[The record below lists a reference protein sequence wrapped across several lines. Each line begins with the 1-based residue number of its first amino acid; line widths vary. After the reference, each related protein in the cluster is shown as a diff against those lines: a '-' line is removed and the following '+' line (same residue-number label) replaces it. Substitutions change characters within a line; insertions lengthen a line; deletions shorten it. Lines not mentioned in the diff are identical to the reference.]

1 MQKRRDA
8 TLVADSRHLRAG
20 VRWPYDRPSGQPRER
35 HSKGFGQ
42 LPCASTS
49 SSLQRPLARRAPVLL
64 AALILSAIGGA
75 ISGCGSAHSP
85 GTNADPASAIPASAP
100 LYANAIVRPE
110 GSLKSSARAAAETLT
125 HQADPYLHLLQALQT
140 PGSPPLD
147 FSRDV
152 APWLGPQAGVF
163 LGSLGAAEQAS
174 VGQLISVLG
183 QALLGGSSTTSAFPF
198 GARDPATGSGGGQ
211 GAFVLDTSNL
221 ARARSFVD
229 AQAERAGAHPASYRN
244 VSYRVSSGGVAFGVV
259 DRFVVIG
266 SESGLRGVIDTTL
279 GAPSLRQNPSY
290 GRLLASAPPGT
301 LAHLYANPA
310 AAAASAARSGT
321 SSAGSAASGA
331 SGPVGVIAGTRPTN
345 VSFVPDP
352 GSITLDAD
360 SLTSPSAAAE
370 RARAGGGSLSS
381 LSEGAGALGEL
392 PAESWFAVGLGNV
405 GATLGADARGLRGV
419 VSLAGSL
426 AGSPSEGQTAA
437 GFNVR
442 GLLEGLLTPLEVLGA
457 NSAAARA
464 DFQSWMSSA
473 GIFASGSGLLELRG
487 AVVIASTDPAL
498 SRAAVGRLGEQL
510 HKPGA
515 TITPVSIPGTEAS
528 VAARLPGLPIVLY
541 IAAGPN
547 ASGQS
552 RFVIGLGEASVTD
565 ALKPSGTLS
574 GSTNLAAASALLG
587 EGIQPSLTVNVT
599 ALLGLLEGVGL
610 TANPPISTL
619 VPYLRAVP
627 AVAGGGKSLGGG
639 IDRLRV
645 VAKLQK
651 TS

>member
-1 MQKRRDA
+1 
-8 TLVADSRHLRAG
+8 
-20 VRWPYDRPSGQPRER
+20 
-35 HSKGFGQ
+35 
-42 LPCASTS
+42 
-49 SSLQRPLARRAPVLL
+49 LL
-64 AALILSAIGGA
+64 AALILTALAGV
-75 ISGCGSAHSP
+75 ISGCGSSRSP
-85 GTNADPASAIPASAP
+85 GTNADPASVIPASAP

-110 GSLKSSARAAAETLT
+110 GSLKNSAHVAAETLT
-125 HQADPYLHLLQALQT
+125 HQTDPYLHLLQALQT
-140 PGSPPLD
+140 PGSPTLD

-163 LGSLGAAEQAS
+163 LGSLGAAEEAS

-183 QALLGGSSTTSAFPF
+183 QALLGGSSSASAFPF
-198 GARDPATGSGGGQ
+198 GARSATGSGGGQ
-211 GAFVLDTSNL
+211 GAIVLDTSNL

-229 AQAERAGAHPASYRN
+229 TQAERAGAHAASYRN
-244 VSYRVSSGGVAFGVV
+244 VSYQVNSGGVAFGVV

-266 SESGLRGVIDTTL
+266 SESGLRDVIDTTL
-279 GAPSLRQNPSY
+279 GAPSLRQSPPY
-290 GRLLASAPPGT
+290 GQLLASAPAGT

-310 AAAASAARSGT
+310 AVAASSGRSGGST
-321 SSAGSAASGA
+321 AASAASGA
-331 SGPVGVIAGTRPTN
+331 SGPVGVVAGTRPTN

-352 GSITLDAD
+352 GSIALDAD
-360 SLTSPSAAAE
+360 SLTSSPAATE
-370 RARAGGGSLSS
+370 KARAGGGGGLLSS

-405 GATLGADARGLRGV
+405 GATLGADVRGLRGL

-426 AGSPSEGQTAA
+426 AGTPSEGPTAA
-437 GFNVR
+437 GFNVS
-442 GLLEGLLTPLEVLGA
+442 GLLEGLLTPLGVLGA
-457 NSAAARA
+457 NSAAART

-498 SRAAVGRLGEQL
+498 SRAGVGKLGEQL

-528 VAARLPGLPIVLY
+528 VAAKLPGLPIVLY

-565 ALKPSGTLS
+565 ALKSTSTLS

-587 EGIQPSLTVNVT
+587 EGIQPSLTVNVAT
-599 ALLGLLEGVGL
+599 FLGLLEGVGL
-610 TANPPISTL
+610 TANPPISKL

-639 IDRLRV
+639 IDRLRL

-651 TS
+651 TG

>member
-1 MQKRRDA
+1 
-8 TLVADSRHLRAG
+8 
-20 VRWPYDRPSGQPRER
+20 
-35 HSKGFGQ
+35 
-42 LPCASTS
+42 
-49 SSLQRPLARRAPVLL
+49 
-64 AALILSAIGGA
+64 
-75 ISGCGSAHSP
+75 
-85 GTNADPASAIPASAP
+85 
-100 LYANAIVRPE
+100 
-110 GSLKSSARAAAETLT
+110 
-125 HQADPYLHLLQALQT
+125 
-140 PGSPPLD
+140 
-147 FSRDV
+147 
-152 APWLGPQAGVF
+152 
-163 LGSLGAAEQAS
+163 
-174 VGQLISVLG
+174 
-183 QALLGGSSTTSAFPF
+183 
-198 GARDPATGSGGGQ
+198 
-211 GAFVLDTSNL
+211 
-221 ARARSFVD
+221 
-229 AQAERAGAHPASYRN
+229 
-244 VSYRVSSGGVAFGVV
+244 
-259 DRFVVIG
+259 
-266 SESGLRGVIDTTL
+266 
-279 GAPSLRQNPSY
+279 
-290 GRLLASAPPGT
+290 
-301 LAHLYANPA
+301 LYANPA
-310 AAAASAARSGT
+310 AVAARAGRSGA

-331 SGPVGVIAGTRPTN
+331 SGLVGVLAGTRPTN
-345 VSFVPDP
+345 VSFVPGP

-360 SLTSPSAAAE
+360 SLTSSSAATE
-370 RARAGGGSLSS
+370 KARAGRGGGLSSS
-381 LSEGAGALGEL
+381 LSEGARVLGEL
-392 PAESWFAVGLGNV
+392 PAESWFAVGLGDV
-405 GATLGADARGLRGV
+405 GATLGADARGLRSL

-426 AGSPSEGQTAA
+426 VGSPSEGPTAG

-442 GLLEGLLTPLEVLGA
+442 GLLGGLFTPLEVLGA

-565 ALKPSGTLS
+565 ALKPPGTLS
-574 GSTNLAAASALLG
+574 GSSNLAAASALLG

-599 ALLGLLEGVGL
+599 TLLGLLEGVGL
-610 TANPPISTL
+610 TANPPFSTL

-639 IDRLRV
+639 IDRLRL

-651 TS
+651 TG

>member
-1 MQKRRDA
+1 
-8 TLVADSRHLRAG
+8 
-20 VRWPYDRPSGQPRER
+20 
-35 HSKGFGQ
+35 
-42 LPCASTS
+42 
-49 SSLQRPLARRAPVLL
+49 LL
-64 AALILSAIGGA
+64 AALTLTAIAGL
-75 ISGCGSAHSP
+75 ISGCGSSHST
-85 GTNADPASAIPASAP
+85 GTKADPASVVPASAP
-100 LYANAIVRPE
+100 LYAAAVVRPE
-110 GSLKSSARAAAETLT
+110 GSLKNSAHVAAETLT

-140 PGSPPLD
+140 PGSPTLD
-147 FSRDV
+147 FNRDI

-163 LGSLGAAEQAS
+163 LSSLGSAGEAS
-174 VGQLISVLG
+174 VGQLVTVLA
-183 QALLGGSSTTSAFPF
+183 QALLVGSSSTSAFPF
-198 GARDPATGSGGGQ
+198 GARAPATGSGGGQ
-211 GAFVLDTSNL
+211 GAIVLDTSNL

-229 AQAERAGAHPASYRN
+229 TQAERAGAHAASYRN
-244 VSYRVSSGGVAFGVV
+244 VSYRVSSGDVAFGVV
-259 DRFVVIG
+259 DRLVVIG

-290 GRLLASAPPGT
+290 GRLLASAPAGT

-310 AAAASAARSGT
+310 AVAAGAGRSGA

-331 SGPVGVIAGTRPTN
+331 SGLVGVLAGTRPTN

-352 GSITLDAD
+352 SSITLDAD
-360 SLTSPSAAAE
+360 SLTASSAATG
-370 RARAGGGSLSS
+370 RARAGGGGGLLSS

-392 PAESWFAVGLGNV
+392 PAESWFAVGLGDV
-405 GATLGADARGLRGV
+405 GATLGADTRGLRSL
-419 VSLAGSL
+419 VSLAGSV
-426 AGSPSEGQTAA
+426 AGSPSEGPNAA

-442 GLLEGLLTPLEVLGA
+442 GLLEGLLGPLEVLGA
-457 NSAAARA
+457 NSAAART

-498 SRAAVGRLGEQL
+498 SRSAVGRLGERL

-515 TITPVSIPGTEAS
+515 TITPVSVPGTEAS
-528 VAARLPGLPIVLY
+528 VAAKLPGLPVVLY

-547 ASGQS
+547 ASAQS

-565 ALKPSGTLS
+565 ALKPPSTLS
-574 GSTNLAAASALLG
+574 GSTNLAEASALLG

-599 ALLGLLEGVGL
+599 SLLGLLEGVGL
-610 TANPPISTL
+610 TASPPISSL

-639 IDRLRV
+639 IDRLRL

-651 TS
+651 TG